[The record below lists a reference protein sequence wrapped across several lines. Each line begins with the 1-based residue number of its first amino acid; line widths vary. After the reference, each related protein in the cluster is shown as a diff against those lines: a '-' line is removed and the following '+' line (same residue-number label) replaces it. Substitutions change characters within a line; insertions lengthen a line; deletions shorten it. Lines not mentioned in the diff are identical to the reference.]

1 MAAGA
6 GDISVGI
13 SPPRTGTPDS
23 IGDFRIVREIGR
35 GGMGVVYEAVQ
46 QSLGR
51 TVALK
56 VLPPSINLSES
67 QIGRFHREAQSAG
80 RLHHTNIVPVFGVG
94 EHDGMHYYVMQCI
107 QGQGLDSILNSFHV
121 VEGAFVSTNQTTE
134 GNTGPSN
141 TAVNEKSKSGST
153 TEQTINVGRRRI
165 EIQTYETTRY
175 WQSVAEIGRQV
186 TDDAL
191 QHAHD
196 QNTLHRDIKPA
207 NLLLDVHDTVW
218 ITDFGLA
225 KSLEQ
230 DAFNITQTGEV
241 LGTPRYMSPE
251 QLRGKAEKRSDLY
264 SLGLTLYEMLSLRP
278 AFDAQDRASLLKQV
292 MYEQPPP
299 LDKVNPRIP
308 QDLVTVVHKAIAK
321 EPERRYQTAGL
332 LRDDLERFIE
342 GRPILARRTSNLMR
356 LWLWSKR
363 NPVIAG
369 LSAATFL
376 LILLS
381 AVIGWKGY
389 ADTRRALRKVDVQ
402 LDQTRKERGRA
413 EDNLNLAL
421 QAFDEVFQQIGGD
434 ASLDA
439 GGGKLA
445 LSRDMANMMESLL
458 IFYTH
463 FIERNA
469 DRKGLELEEIRAH
482 TRMGQL
488 YLRLGQFPEARA
500 SLENA
505 LILYDEL
512 PEEKRPDLF
521 TRDQARLLRRIG
533 TTYMTWFE
541 TSQARD
547 LFGQAKLI
555 LGRALEND
563 SENVELLFEFANV
576 CQEFAMLAPPKGM
589 HEAAPSA

>member
-1 MAAGA
+1 
-6 GDISVGI
+6 
-13 SPPRTGTPDS
+13 
-23 IGDFRIVREIGR
+23 
-35 GGMGVVYEAVQ
+35 
-46 QSLGR
+46 
-51 TVALK
+51 
-56 VLPPSINLSES
+56 
-67 QIGRFHREAQSAG
+67 
-80 RLHHTNIVPVFGVG
+80 
-94 EHDGMHYYVMQCI
+94 
-107 QGQGLDSILNSFHV
+107 
-121 VEGAFVSTNQTTE
+121 
-134 GNTGPSN
+134 
-141 TAVNEKSKSGST
+141 
-153 TEQTINVGRRRI
+153 
-165 EIQTYETTRY
+165 
-175 WQSVAEIGRQV
+175 
-186 TDDAL
+186 
-191 QHAHD
+191 
-196 QNTLHRDIKPA
+196 
-207 NLLLDVHDTVW
+207 
-218 ITDFGLA
+218 
-225 KSLEQ
+225 KSLEE
-230 DAFNITQTGEV
+230 DAFDITQTGEV

-264 SLGLTLYEMLSLRP
+264 SFGLTLYEMLSLRP
-278 AFDAQDRASLLKQV
+278 AFDAQDRASLLNQV

-308 QDLVTVVHKAIAK
+308 QDLVTIIHKAIAK
-321 EPERRYQTAGL
+321 EPERRYQSGAL

-342 GRPILARRTSNLMR
+342 GRPILARRTSSLMR

-376 LILLS
+376 LVLLS

-389 ADTRRALRKVDVQ
+389 ADTRREKRKVDVQ

-521 TRDQARLLRRIG
+521 TRDKARLLRRIG

-547 LFGQAKLI
+547 LFGRAKLI
-555 LGRALEND
+555 LGRALEKD

-589 HEAAPSA
+589 HEPAPEEEEHELPPKPAAAGGKLIPPFKEDALTAQSIFRRLIQESPKHPEYKRSLARSLRNMAEPHLAFWSTLQDMADPVH